1 MSDQQAAEP
10 AAATEGTPAPA
21 DAQQEEENW
30 QQRYLDT
37 QAAYTQGQ
45 QEMSRLR
52 GQVDQYADPEY
63 RSQLF
68 RELAAEQGYEIQDPA
83 DDDSQIYQETDPR
96 IRAELEELKQWRDST
111 TSEQQQSQHIEWLDT
126 IVGEQFG
133 ELGTQLTDKQEEW
146 ITNRAFSMPP
156 REMPDGS
163 KVPDIPGAFKDY
175 QELVAE
181 EKQSWAKS
189 KRAPHVSAV
198 GTAGTQVP
206 NLDNRQERLD
216 WMAERLMAN
225 EQQ

>member
-1 MSDQQAAEP
+1 MSDQQAAEE
-10 AAATEGTPAPA
+10 AVASEGTPAPA
-21 DAQQEEENW
+21 DAPQQEENW

-52 GQVDQYADPEY
+52 GQVDQHADPEY
-63 RSQLF
+63 RAKLF
-68 RELAAEQGYEIQDPA
+68 RELAAEQGYEIQDPDTQ
-83 DDDSQIYQETDPR
+83 DDGQVYQETDPR

-111 TSEQQQSQHIEWLDT
+111 TSEQQQAQHIEWLDSV
-126 IVGEQFG
+126 VGQQFG
-133 ELGTQLTDKQEEW
+133 DLGAKLSDRQEEW

-156 REMPDGS
+156 LELPDGS
-163 KVPDIPGAFKDY
+163 KVPDIPGAFNEY
-175 QELVAE
+175 QELVGE
-181 EKQSWAKS
+181 EKQAWAKS

-216 WMAERLMAN
+216 WMAEQLMASD
-225 EQQ
+225 Q